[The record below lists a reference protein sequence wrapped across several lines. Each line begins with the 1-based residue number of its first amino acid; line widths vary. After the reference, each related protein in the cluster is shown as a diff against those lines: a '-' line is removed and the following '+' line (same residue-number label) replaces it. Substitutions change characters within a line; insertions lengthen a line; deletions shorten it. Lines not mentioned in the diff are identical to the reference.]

1 MNPPL
6 NLPDLIE
13 IEVEEMN
20 EDTKVQIINRSEILN
35 SKLDSILD
43 KINKRKR
50 ERKDKK

>member
-35 SKLDSILD
+35 YKLDSILD